1 MSDNQNQEL
10 QNQEQQTQEQEEN
23 KKKKRNRIIEVI
35 IIIILLLLLLTRCCG
50 SCSNLS
56 NSPSS
61 SATTTDILK
70 GKIDWDQ
77 PKASRDLQAEI
88 DKAVEQGMF
97 NVFMNTNVVFQDGN
111 SKGNMMIQN
120 IDTNLYPMYVEIYH
134 DDTLLY
140 KSNIIDPGYKIEE
153 AKLDTALSKG
163 TYDCTAYFYVT
174 DSNKEEVQNKIGLN
188 IKITVNN

>member
-1 MSDNQNQEL
+1 MNNEEIRDEPQS
-10 QNQEQQTQEQEEN
+10 QEQEQNN
-23 KKKKRNRIIEVI
+23 KKKKRNKIIAFLI
-35 IIIILLLLLLTRCCG
+35 MLLLLLLLLTRCCS

-56 NSPSS
+56 PS
-61 SATTTDILK
+61 DISQ
-70 GKIDWDQ
+70 GEIEWNQ
-77 PKASRDLQAEI
+77 PRASRDLQAEI

-97 NVFMNTNVVFQDGN
+97 NVFMNTNVVFKDGN

-120 IDTNLYPMYVEIYH
+120 IDTNIYPMYVEIYN
-134 DDTLLY
+134 DDNLLY
-140 KSNIIDPGYKIEE
+140 KSDIIDPGYKIEE

-174 DSNKEEVQNKIGLN
+174 DSNKQEVQNKIGLN

>member
-1 MSDNQNQEL
+1 MNNEEIRDEPQY
-10 QNQEQQTQEQEEN
+10 QEQEQNN
-23 KKKKRNRIIEVI
+23 KKKKRNKIITFI
-35 IIIILLLLLLTRCCG
+35 IMIILLLLLLSRCCS

-56 NSPSS
+56 PS
-61 SATTTDILK
+61 DISQ
-70 GKIDWDQ
+70 GEIEWNQ
-77 PKASRDLQAEI
+77 PRASRDLQAEI

-97 NVFMNTNVVFQDGN
+97 NVFMNTNIVFQDGN

-120 IDTNLYPMYVEIYH
+120 IDTNVYPMYVEIYH

-140 KSNIIDPGYKIEE
+140 KSDIIDPGYKIEE

-174 DSNKEEVQNKIGLN
+174 DSNKQEVQNKIGLN

>member
-1 MSDNQNQEL
+1 MNNENIRDEL
-10 QNQEQQTQEQEEN
+10 QSQEQNN
-23 KKKKRNRIIEVI
+23 KKKKQNKIIVI
-35 IIIILLLLLLTRCCG
+35 IILILLFLFLVYCKLLH
-50 SCSNLS
+50 SDVS
-56 NSPSS
+56 
-61 SATTTDILK
+61 K
-70 GKIDWDQ
+70 GEIEWDQ

-97 NVFMNTNVVFQDGN
+97 NVFMNTNVIFKDGQ

-153 AKLDTALSKG
+153 AKLDTTLSKG

-174 DSNKEEVQNKIGLN
+174 DSDKEEVQNKIGLN

>member
-10 QNQEQQTQEQEEN
+10 QNQEQQPQEQEEN
-23 KKKKRNRIIEVI
+23 RKKKRNRIIEI
-35 IIIILLLLLLTRCCG
+35 ILLIILLLLLLTRCCG

-56 NSPSS
+56 SS
-61 SATTTDILK
+61 TTDISK
-70 GKIDWDQ
+70 GEIEWNQ
-77 PKASRDLQAEI
+77 PRASRDLQAEI

-97 NVFMNTNVVFQDGN
+97 NVFMNTNIAFQDGN

-120 IDTNLYPMYVEIYH
+120 IDTNVYPMYVEIYH

-140 KSNIIDPGYKIEE
+140 KSDIIDPGYKIEE
-153 AKLDTALSKG
+153 AKLDTPLSKG

-174 DSNKEEVQNKIGLN
+174 DSNKEEIQNKIGLN

>member
-1 MSDNQNQEL
+1 MNNEEIRDEPQS
-10 QNQEQQTQEQEEN
+10 QEQEQNN
-23 KKKKRNRIIEVI
+23 KKKKRNKIITFI
-35 IIIILLLLLLTRCCG
+35 IMLLLLLLLLTRCCS

-56 NSPSS
+56 PS
-61 SATTTDILK
+61 DILQ
-70 GKIDWDQ
+70 GAIEWNQ
-77 PKASRDLQAEI
+77 PRASRDLQAEI

-97 NVFMNTNVVFQDGN
+97 NVFMNTNVVFKDGQ
-111 SKGNMMIQN
+111 SKGNLLIQN
-120 IDTNLYPMYVEIYH
+120 VETNIYPMYVEIYH

-140 KSNIIDPGYKIEE
+140 KSDIIEPGYKIEE
-153 AKLDTALSKG
+153 AKLDTVLSKG

>member
-1 MSDNQNQEL
+1 MDNKEIRDEPQS
-10 QNQEQQTQEQEEN
+10 QEQEQNN
-23 KKKKRNRIIEVI
+23 KKKKRNKIIAFLI
-35 IIIILLLLLLTRCCG
+35 MLLILLLLLTRCCS

-56 NSPSS
+56 PS
-61 SATTTDILK
+61 DIAQ
-70 GKIDWDQ
+70 GEIEWNQ
-77 PKASRDLQAEI
+77 PRASRDLQAEI

-97 NVFMNTNVVFQDGN
+97 NVFMNTNIVFPDGN

-120 IDTNLYPMYVEIYH
+120 IDTNVYPMYVEIYN
-134 DDTLLY
+134 DDNLLY
-140 KSNIIDPGYKIEE
+140 KSDIIDPGYKIEE

-174 DSNKEEVQNKIGLN
+174 DSNKQEVQNKIGLN

>member
-1 MSDNQNQEL
+1 MDNEEIRDEPQS
-10 QNQEQQTQEQEEN
+10 QEQEQNN
-23 KKKKRNRIIEVI
+23 KKKKRNKIIAFLI
-35 IIIILLLLLLTRCCG
+35 ILLLLLLLLTRCCS
-50 SCSNLS
+50 SCSNMT
-56 NSPSS
+56 PS
-61 SATTTDILK
+61 DISQ
-70 GKIDWDQ
+70 GEIEWNQ
-77 PKASRDLQAEI
+77 PRASRDLQAEI

-97 NVFMNTNVVFQDGN
+97 NVFMNTNIVFQDGN

-120 IDTNLYPMYVEIYH
+120 IDTNVYPMYVEIYN
-134 DDTLLY
+134 DDNLLY
-140 KSNIIDPGYKIEE
+140 KSDIIDPGYKIEE

>member
-1 MSDNQNQEL
+1 MLDENIRDEPQSQEP
-10 QNQEQQTQEQEEN
+10 QEQNN
-23 KKKKRNRIIEVI
+23 KKKKRNKIIAVI
-35 IIIILLLLLLTRCCG
+35 IMIILLLLLLSRCCS
-50 SCSNLS
+50 SCSYMP
-56 NSPSS
+56 PS
-61 SATTTDILK
+61 DISQ
-70 GKIDWDQ
+70 GEIEWNQ

-97 NVFMNTNVVFQDGN
+97 NVFMNTNVVFKDGQ

-140 KSNIIDPGYKIEE
+140 KSDIIEPGYKIEE

-163 TYDCTAYFYVT
+163 KYDCVAYFYVT

>member
-1 MSDNQNQEL
+1 MNNEEIRDEPQS
-10 QNQEQQTQEQEEN
+10 QEQEQNN
-23 KKKKRNRIIEVI
+23 KKKKRNKIIAFLI
-35 IIIILLLLLLTRCCG
+35 MLLLLLLLLTRCCS

-56 NSPSS
+56 PS
-61 SATTTDILK
+61 DISQ
-70 GKIDWDQ
+70 GEIEWNQ
-77 PKASRDLQAEI
+77 PRASRDLQAEI

-97 NVFMNTNVVFQDGN
+97 NVFMNTNVVFKDGN

-120 IDTNLYPMYVEIYH
+120 IDTNIYPMYVEIYN
-134 DDTLLY
+134 DDNLLY
-140 KSNIIDPGYKIEE
+140 KSDIIDPGYKIEE

>member
-1 MSDNQNQEL
+1 MDNKEIRDEPQS
-10 QNQEQQTQEQEEN
+10 QEQNN
-23 KKKKRNRIIEVI
+23 KKKKRNKIIEII
-35 IIIILLLLLLTRCCG
+35 IIIILLLFLLTRCCC

-56 NSPSS
+56 PS
-61 SATTTDILK
+61 DISQ
-70 GKIDWDQ
+70 GEIEWNQ
-77 PKASRDLQAEI
+77 PRASRDLQAEI

-97 NVFMNTNVVFQDGN
+97 NVFMNTNIVFQDGN

-120 IDTNLYPMYVEIYH
+120 IDTNVYPMYVEIYNN
-134 DDTLLY
+134 DNLLY
-140 KSNIIDPGYKIEE
+140 KSDIIDPGYKIEE
-153 AKLDTALSKG
+153 AKLDTVLSKG

>member
-1 MSDNQNQEL
+1 MPENQEQQS
-10 QNQEQQTQEQEEN
+10 QNQEQNNE
-23 KKKKRNRIIEVI
+23 KKKRNRIIEI
-35 IIIILLLLLLTRCCG
+35 IIVIILLLLLLTRCCG

-56 NSPSS
+56 STNTS
-61 SATTTDILK
+61 DISQ
-70 GKIDWDQ
+70 GEIEWNQ
-77 PKASRDLQAEI
+77 PRASRDLQAEI

-97 NVFMNTNVVFQDGN
+97 NVFMNTNIVFQDGN

-120 IDTNLYPMYVEIYH
+120 IDTNIYPMYIEIYNN
-134 DDTLLY
+134 DNLLY
-140 KSNIIDPGYKIEE
+140 KSDIIDPGYKIEE
-153 AKLDTALSKG
+153 AKLDTVLSKG

>member
-1 MSDNQNQEL
+1 MNNEEIRDEPQS
-10 QNQEQQTQEQEEN
+10 QEQEQNN
-23 KKKKRNRIIEVI
+23 KKKKRNKIITFI
-35 IIIILLLLLLTRCCG
+35 IMLLLLLLLLTRCCS

-56 NSPSS
+56 PS
-61 SATTTDILK
+61 DISQ
-70 GKIDWDQ
+70 GAIEWNQ
-77 PKASRDLQAEI
+77 PRASRDLQAEI

-97 NVFMNTNVVFQDGN
+97 NVFMNTNVVFKDGQ
-111 SKGNMMIQN
+111 SKGNLLIQN
-120 IDTNLYPMYVEIYH
+120 VETNIYPMYVEIYH

-140 KSNIIDPGYKIEE
+140 KSDIIDPGYKIEE

-188 IKITVNN
+188 IKITINN